1 MFIRLKQL
9 RDANNL
15 TQKDIAIFLK
25 ITPPQYSLYE
35 TGKRP
40 IPIFLL
46 SRLAK
51 FYNTSI
57 DFLMDLTDEQKPYPA
72 K

>member
-15 TQKDIAIFLK
+15 TQKDIASFLK

-57 DFLMDLTDEQKPYPA
+57 DYIVGDTDEIIPHK
-72 K
+72 